1 MLQYLTNDL
10 LPGYRLPKKRT
21 SITYDKSGDWVLRDT
36 VVYIN
41 GCIGWRP
48 NINAVAIGI
57 NNRGLIS
64 TLHTD
69 GTICFVVTGRKSLN
83 WKDLHYY
90 LSGSLQCD

>member
-10 LPGYRLPKKRT
+10 LPDYGLPKKRL
-21 SITYDKSGDWVLRDT
+21 SITYDKSKDWVLRDT
-36 VVYIN
+36 GVYLN
-41 GCIGWRP
+41 GSIGWYTD
-48 NINAVAIGI
+48 INAVAIRI

-69 GTICFVVTGRKSLN
+69 GTICFVFTGKKPLD

-90 LSGSLQCD
+90 LSDSLQCD